1 MKDKFKIIV
10 SVTSMVIIGILIS
23 SCSSD
28 NNVVENASGTPKTY
42 SMVINASKSEN
53 GETTRAL
60 SLDDKTLNATWATT
74 ENIYVTK
81 NGTSLG
87 VLNPQS
93 NDATA
98 ILKGELTGDI
108 AVNDNLLLSF
118 PHTDINY
125 DNQEATLAYI
135 ASTCDYATA
144 TAKVTAIS
152 GSSITADDVT
162 FESHQAVVKFVL
174 TNKLTGAAID
184 VYSFGISD
192 ASNNLVRSVTG
203 GVETKGSVG
212 AHPTSSTWAANGGT
226 GILYMALRGVNSS
239 NIGISVQDQSGRIYY
254 YDKTGVTFEH
264 GKYYVVNLALVPEPD
279 EIKDISAGN
288 ITVPSGKFYRVSGT
302 SSTYTITLQDGACLI
317 LNGVNITSSSY
328 NRPIECLGNA
338 YILIND
344 GTSNTLTTTGNN
356 SAGIQAGPSGKTLS
370 IKGKTG
376 TLNVNSYN
384 CPAIGNGY
392 GSSTTIGDIIISG
405 GIINATGGSKGAGG
419 YGSGIG
425 SGNNTCGNI
434 TINGGTI
441 TAIGGGTC
449 AGIGSGASG
458 TCGNITINGGTIVAK
473 GYSHAAGIGSGYGG
487 TCGTITIGSGITSV
501 TASCGDTG
509 LSGDA
514 GTSAPDYPV
523 DCDLIGRGYS
533 ATCGTVT
540 IDGVVNATTSS
551 IFTHFNSVVSTSA
564 RTNDTWTLTHK

>member
-1 MKDKFKIIV
+1 MKEIHKKIV

-23 SCSSD
+23 SCSSED
-28 NNVVENASGTPKTY
+28 NLVDNASGTPKTY
-42 SMVINASKSEN
+42 SMAINASISGSGK
-53 GETTRAL
+53 TTRAL

-74 ENIYVTK
+74 ENIYVK
-81 NGTSLG
+81 KGETSLG
-87 VLNPQS
+87 TLSPQS
-93 NDATA
+93 NGATA
-98 ILKGELTGDI
+98 VLKGELTGDI
-108 AVNDNLLLSF
+108 AVNDNLSLTF
-118 PHTDINY
+118 PRSNIDY
-125 DNQEATLAYI
+125 RNQDGTLATI
-135 ASTCDYATA
+135 ASTFDYATA
-144 TAKVTAIS
+144 TAEVTAIS
-152 GSSITADDVT
+152 GSSITANDVT
-162 FESHQAVVKFVL
+162 FDSQQAIVKFVL
-174 TNKLTGAAID
+174 TNKVTGEPID
-184 VYSFGISD
+184 AHSFEIND
-192 ASNNLVRSVTG
+192 DKLVRYITG
-203 GVETKGSVG
+203 GVETKGSLNITT
-212 AHPTSSTWAANGGT
+212 TSSTWTANGGT
-226 GILYMALRGVNSS
+226 GIIYMALRGLNNSY
-239 NIGISVQDQSGRIYY
+239 IGITVSDQNGARQYY
-254 YDKTGVTFEH
+254 YSKTGVTFEH
-264 GKYYVVNLALVPEPD
+264 GKYYVVNLALVPDPD
-279 EIKDISAGN
+279 ETKDISAGN
-288 ITVPSGKFYRVSGT
+288 ITVPSGKLYRVSGT
-302 SSTYTITLQDGACLI
+302 SSSYTITLQDGACLI

-425 SGNNTCGNI
+425 SGYNTCGNI

-540 IDGVVNATTSS
+540 IDGVGNATTSS
-551 IFTHFNSVVSTSA
+551 VFTNLNSVVSTSA

>member
-1 MKDKFKIIV
+1 MKDRFKIIV

-108 AVNDNLLLSF
+108 AFNDNLLLTF
-118 PHTDINY
+118 PRSNINY
-125 DNQEATLAYI
+125 MNQDGTLATI
-135 ASTCDYATA
+135 ASTFDYATA

-162 FESHQAVVKFVL
+162 FESQQAIVKFVL

-184 VYSFGISD
+184 ARTFVFSD
-192 ASNNLVRSVTG
+192 AVRNITG
-203 GVETKGSVG
+203 GVETNGTIYVD
-212 AHPTSSTWAANGGT
+212 PTSSTWTANGGT

-239 NIGISVQDQSGRIYY
+239 RIVITVQDQSGKQYFY
-254 YDKTGVTFEH
+254 EKTGVTFEH

-302 SSTYTITLQDGACLI
+302 SSTYTITLEDGACLI
-317 LNGVNITSSSY
+317 LNGVNITSAS
-328 NRPIECLGNA
+328 NRPIICNGDA

-344 GTSNTLTTTGNN
+344 GTSNTLETTGNN
-356 SAGIQAGPSGKTLS
+356 CAGIQVGPSGKTLT

-376 TLNVNSYN
+376 TLTVNSSK
-384 CPAIGNGY
+384 CPAIGNGG
-392 GSSTTIGDIIISG
+392 GSSSSIGDIVITG
-405 GIINATGGSKGAGG
+405 GIINATGGSVGAGG
-419 YGSGIG
+419 YAAGIG
-425 SGNNTCGNI
+425 SGYNTCGNI
-434 TINGGTI
+434 TINSGTI
-441 TAIGGGTC
+441 TAIGGDC
-449 AGIGSGASG
+449 SAGIGSADAG

-473 GYSHAAGIGSGYGG
+473 GFSHAAGIGSGMNG
-487 TCGTITIGSGITSV
+487 TCGNITIGSEVTSV
-501 TASCGDTG
+501 RASCGDTG

-523 DCDLIGRGYS
+523 DCDLIGRGYNN

>member
-1 MKDKFKIIV
+1 MKDRFKIIV

-108 AVNDNLLLSF
+108 AFNDNLLLTF
-118 PHTDINY
+118 PRSNINY
-125 DNQEATLAYI
+125 MNQDGTLATI
-135 ASTCDYATA
+135 ASTFDYATA

-162 FESHQAVVKFVL
+162 FESQQAIVKFVL

-184 VYSFGISD
+184 ARTFGFRG
-192 ASNNLVRSVTG
+192 AVRDITG
-203 GVETKGSVG
+203 GVETNGTIYVD
-212 AHPTSSTWAANGGT
+212 PTSSTWTANGGT

-239 NIGISVQDQSGRIYY
+239 WIVITVEDQSGKQYFY
-254 YDKTGVTFEH
+254 EKKGVTFEH

-288 ITVPSGKFYRVSGT
+288 ITVPSGKFYKVFGT
-302 SSTYTITLQDGACLI
+302 SSRYTITLEDGACLI
-317 LNGVNITSSSY
+317 LNGVNITSAS
-328 NRPIECLGNA
+328 NRPIMCNGDA

-344 GTSNTLTTTGNN
+344 GTSNTLETTGYNY
-356 SAGIQAGPSGKTLS
+356 AGIQVGPSGKTLT

-376 TLNVNSYN
+376 TLTVNSRR
-384 CPAIGNGY
+384 CPAIGNG
-392 GSSTTIGDIIISG
+392 GGPSSSIGDIVITG
-405 GIINATGGSKGAGG
+405 GIINATGGSVGAGG
-419 YGSGIG
+419 FAAGIG
-425 SGNNTCGNI
+425 SGTNTCGNI
-434 TINGGTI
+434 TINSGTI
-441 TAIGGGTC
+441 TAIGGNC
-449 AGIGSGASG
+449 SAGIGSADAG

-473 GYSHAAGIGSGYGG
+473 GFSHAAGIGSGMNG
-487 TCGTITIGSGITSV
+487 TCGNITIGSEVTSV
-501 TASCGDTG
+501 RASCGDTG

-523 DCDLIGRGYS
+523 DCDLIGRGYNN

>member
-1 MKDKFKIIV
+1 MKDRFKIIV

-108 AVNDNLLLSF
+108 AFNDNLLLTF
-118 PHTDINY
+118 PRSNINY
-125 DNQEATLAYI
+125 RNQDGTLATI
-135 ASTCDYATA
+135 ASTFDYATA

-162 FESHQAVVKFVL
+162 FESQQAIVKFVL

-184 VYSFGISD
+184 ARTFGFRDAVSD
-192 ASNNLVRSVTG
+192 ITG
-203 GVETKGSVG
+203 GVETNGTIYVD
-212 AHPTSSTWAANGGT
+212 PTSSTWTANGGT

-239 NIGISVQDQSGRIYY
+239 WIVITVQDQSGKQYFY
-254 YDKTGVTFEH
+254 EKKGVTFEH

-279 EIKDISAGN
+279 EIKDISEFN
-288 ITVPSGKFYRVSGT
+288 ITVPSGKFYKVSGT
-302 SSTYTITLQDGACLI
+302 SSEYTITLEDGACLI
-317 LNGVNITSSSY
+317 LNGVNITSAS
-328 NRPIECLGNA
+328 NHPIKCNGDA

-344 GTSNTLTTTGNN
+344 GTSNTLETTGYNY
-356 SAGIQAGPSGKTLS
+356 AGIQVGPSGKTLT

-376 TLNVNSYN
+376 TLTVNSER
-384 CPAIGNGY
+384 CPAIGNG
-392 GSSTTIGDIIISG
+392 GGPLTSIGDIVITG
-405 GIINATGGSKGAGG
+405 GIINATGGSVGAGG
-419 YGSGIG
+419 FAAGIG
-425 SGNNTCGNI
+425 SGTNTCGNI
-434 TINGGTI
+434 TINSGTI
-441 TAIGGGTC
+441 TAIGGNC
-449 AGIGSGASG
+449 SAGIGSADAG

-473 GYSHAAGIGSGYGG
+473 GFSHAAGIGSGLNG
-487 TCGTITIGSGITSV
+487 TCGNITIGSEVTSV
-501 TASCGDTG
+501 RASCGDTG

-523 DCDLIGRGYS
+523 DCDLIGRGYNN